1 MNEHQ
6 ELVDHDIIIK
16 IITSSG
22 KRGWCDLIEYIFT
35 NEQYQNDTMKD
46 EFVKVISWAIK
57 ENYVDVVKKIH
68 EIFGGIPQKLLLH
81 DIIIYDRVEY
91 LCFVDNES
99 TFKILNDR
107 GEPAIFN
114 KIKIFGISRK

>member
-1 MNEHQ
+1 M
-6 ELVDHDIIIK
+6 
-16 IITSSG
+16 
-22 KRGWCDLIEYIFT
+22 
-35 NEQYQNDTMKD
+35 
-46 EFVKVISWAIK
+46 
-57 ENYVDVVKKIH
+57 
-68 EIFGGIPQKLLLH
+68 H

-114 KIKIFGISRK
+114 KIKYLEFHENNLNCVDNKGNTILHKAIEHCEHEIITHIINIMSDIDMERKRNDGKTVRNVYKL